1 MKRILTVIG
10 TRPNIIKI
18 TQFKKVAEKYPQL
31 DLKLVHTGQHY
42 NKNMSDV
49 FFTELGLAQPD
60 YMLQIEAPSVVSQ
73 LTQIMLGLEQTI
85 NQFKPDYMIV
95 VGDVNSTLAG
105 ALVGN
110 KMGIP
115 LLHLESGLR
124 SFDKTM
130 PEEHNRIITDDI
142 SNYYFVTEESGKQN
156 LLREGKDKS
165 SIHFIGNTMIDTL
178 VAYDPIIQ
186 KSPIVSNLNLKPKG
200 YALMTMHRPGNVD
213 TKDGLLKLIEVIE
226 ALTKDLQIV
235 FPIHPRTTN
244 KLKEFNLFT
253 TIEHNKNLRLM
264 EPAGYLDFQK
274 LIYDSLFVI
283 TDSGGIQEETTFRK
297 IPCITLRPNTERP
310 STVDVGSNVLMG
322 FEKDKIMNTVD
333 KIKKGTYKS
342 CGIPPMWDGN
352 ATERIFEV
360 LNKL

>member
-1 MKRILTVIG
+1 
-10 TRPNIIKI
+10 
-18 TQFKKVAEKYPQL
+18 
-31 DLKLVHTGQHY
+31 
-42 NKNMSDV
+42 
-49 FFTELGLAQPD
+49 
-60 YMLQIEAPSVVSQ
+60 
-73 LTQIMLGLEQTI
+73 
-85 NQFKPDYMIV
+85 MIV

-156 LLREGKDKS
+156 LLKEGKDKS
-165 SIHFIGNTMIDTL
+165 SIHFVGNTMIDTL

-213 TKDGLLKLIEVIE
+213 TKDGLLKLIEVME

-253 TIEHNKNLRLM
+253 SIEHNKNLRLM

-333 KIKKGTYKS
+333 KIKKGIYKS